1 MRDKHKFDA
10 YIPSKTPG
18 IDVNGLTLRPDGI
31 SVNKLKKKIDSSYE
45 SIKEILIKISGS

>member
-1 MRDKHKFDA
+1 MDKNA
-10 YIPSKTPG
+10 PIPYIPSKTPG